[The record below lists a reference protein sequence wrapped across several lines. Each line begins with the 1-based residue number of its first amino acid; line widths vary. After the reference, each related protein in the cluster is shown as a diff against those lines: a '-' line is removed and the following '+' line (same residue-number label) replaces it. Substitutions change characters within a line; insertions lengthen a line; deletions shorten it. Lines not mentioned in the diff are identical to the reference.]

1 MKAILSVFFAL
12 AVVFGITRQA
22 QAVHIDILDPNPNLC
37 GANPVASGCIIFD
50 PSQPITID
58 LTPQA
63 CVFAGVESGIGDY
76 GCAILL
82 NLAWPP
88 QDITSLNMTFSGLG
102 GLDVGCETGGLPG
115 FPGIFSSA
123 ECGPLGGGQQGF
135 SFFDGSF
142 GPGQIA
148 IIFEDG
154 INPCPATP
162 GISPKDTT
170 GENTCTLFQGGMG
183 TTNADPLSFV
193 PEPDS
198 LLLLATGT
206 MMAGLYMARR
216 HRLFASIRK

>member
-115 FPGIFSSA
+115 FPGIFSTA
-123 ECGPLGGGQQGF
+123 ECGPLGGGLEGF

-154 INPCPATP
+154 INPCPEKVGA
-162 GISPKDTT
+162 
-170 GENTCTLFQGGMG
+170 CTLFQGGTG

-206 MMAGLYMARR
+206 MMAGLYMATR
-216 HRLFASIRK
+216 HRLFAFLRK